1 MPSWLLLLVLSLG
14 TFRLTR
20 LVTRDDFPPIAWL
33 RLHLQAARPP
43 VDTYHMGVHRVH
55 YDDGTGLGEL
65 KSGKVWDGHRWWWLG
80 ELVSCHWCC
89 SAYISAGLVGLT
101 VIFTS
106 VPVPVFTWLAVWGA
120 GAILVD
126 RLG

>member
-33 RLHLQAARPP
+33 RLRLQAARPP
-43 VDTYHMGVHRVH
+43 VETYFNTARR
-55 YDDGTGLGEL
+55 DDV
-65 KSGKVWDGHRWWWLG
+65 GKLYVFKTWEGSRWWWLG

-89 SAYISAGLVGLT
+89 SAYISAGLVGFT
-101 VIFTS
+101 TIFTS

-120 GAILVD
+120 GAILAD
-126 RLG
+126 RLS